1 MIVKDQNQV
10 FNLMD
15 TNGRRN
21 DVINALQGYINI
33 LNDIQ
38 EVKMLNWDR
47 LPNSLAQFEFYRQAI
62 QLSPDVFVTHSVYD
76 SVMDKVK
83 EKEELLVAIKNLDID
98 WIRENYAEYAEI
110 LNKFDNGIE
119 DRARHYTS
127 TLVKLGFVDSNR
139 KITQVG
145 KLLINSNSLKRDE
158 LEKLLPIDDINLIYL
173 RQLMKLR
180 IYNKE
185 KDYYYSPFNMAIY
198 ILLKKERV
206 AEKEFLDVVQGMNPY
221 LPVDN
226 IDDYINGYEQE
237 DILKFKN
244 IEIPKEINSI
254 SELDESIFKAHFK
267 NQKSSNTI
275 DIYWNFYKLL
285 YEVNKKKDN
294 LSIKNMFSYYEKN
307 KEILKKAFGKGD
319 NIFKYDY
326 TEDISASDFIENHVE
341 IFNDNINLSLYKRFV
356 MSKIVDSI
364 REYTDTTKRIFNASG
379 LISFE
384 KGIVELKYKEV
395 AQCLFDINAVSK
407 DIFGKSYNYSLY
419 EENIDS
425 YFCTI
430 NTIRQILEYS
440 NHDIEAIKEK
450 IAKSF
455 DNVSSKEICEL
466 MKNKRKEE
474 FENYIKEKYPL
485 ERVKQILA
493 LFLDRSNDNM
503 IKNLVSTSASV
514 PTIYEYIVGIAW
526 YYFSGMKINI
536 IDSFNLTLSADF
548 EPLLHAGGGEGDI
561 VIYDEEFVIMLEVT
575 LMNANAQKRGEWEPV
590 LRHSVNLKVK
600 EEVNGKNVLTF
611 FIADEFDA
619 NTINIWRAVAAVPL
633 ESSVDKTQYTD
644 NVIIM
649 PITTSELEAL
659 LDKPQEYQNII
670 QIVKNSFEKD
680 KPEFEINWR
689 EKIIKNII

>member
-47 LPNSLAQFEFYRQAI
+47 IPNSLAQFEFYRQAI

-83 EKEELLVAIKNLDID
+83 EKEELLLAIKNLDID

-198 ILLKKERV
+198 ILIKKERV
-206 AEKEFLDVVQGMNPY
+206 SEKEFLDVVQGMNPY
-221 LPVDN
+221 FPVDN

-237 DILKFKN
+237 DILKFK
-244 IEIPKEINSI
+244 NSI

-307 KEILKKAFGKGD
+307 KEVLKKAFGKGD

-356 MSKIVDSI
+356 MSKIVDLI

-384 KGIVELKYKEV
+384 KGIVEFKYKEV

-425 YFCTI
+425 YFCSI

-440 NHDIEAIKEK
+440 NHDIGAIKEK

-455 DNVSSKEICEL
+455 DNVSSKKICEL

-526 YYFSGMKINI
+526 YYFSGRKINI

-611 FIADEFDA
+611 FIADEFDV

-649 PITTSELEAL
+649 PITTSELEVL

-670 QIVKNSFEKD
+670 QNVKNSFEKD
-680 KPEFEINWR
+680 KPEFDINWR